1 MEKFKQLGLSQ
12 EILNT
17 LENAGF
23 KEPSE
28 IQEKTIPL
36 ALAGKD
42 IIGGSA
48 TGSGKTLV
56 FACPIIENL
65 IPNRNVQALIL
76 TPTRELAEQVA
87 DSIRKFSKNKKLKVL
102 AIYGG
107 INIESQIR
115 KIPYTDV
122 IVGTPGRILD
132 HLRRRTLNFNQIKF
146 LVLDEVDRMFDMG
159 FYKDVEM
166 ILKQCPEKRQTML
179 FSATISQDIDYLAD
193 KYTKNA
199 VRVSVN
205 SYIDHSKLK
214 QLYYDVESHMKFSL
228 LVHLLTKEE
237 KNNLIMIFCSTRR
250 NVDIV
255 ANNLQ
260 KTGINSKAIHG
271 GLSQNKRSRTL
282 DEFHNEAVNILVC
295 TDVAARG
302 LDIKGVKSIYN
313 YDLPGEAK
321 DYIHRIGR
329 TARAGNEGKAINI
342 LSSRDYENFGKIIND
357 KCLNIV
363 QEELPVFKTIHLEIE
378 PNRNRFRNNYR
389 REGNRNN
396 QRREGNNR
404 ERSFGRRNSRFGNT
418 PRGINNNSGRGR
430 FGRR

>member
-1 MEKFKQLGLSQ
+1 MTKFEELGLSY
-12 EILNT
+12 EILNV
-17 LENAGF
+17 LNNAGF
-23 KEPSE
+23 EEPSE

-65 IPNRNVQALIL
+65 VPNRNVQALIL

-87 DSIRKFSKNKKLKVL
+87 DSIRKFAKNKKLKVL

-107 INIESQIR
+107 VNIESQIK

-122 IVGTPGRILD
+122 IVATPGRTLD
-132 HLRRRTLNFNQIKF
+132 HLKRRTLNFSQIKF

-159 FYKDVEM
+159 FYRDVEM
-166 ILKQCPEKRQTML
+166 ILKQCSEKRQTML
-179 FSATISQDIDYLAD
+179 FSATISPDIDYLAN

-199 VRVSVN
+199 IKVSVN

-214 QLYYDVESHMKFSL
+214 QIYYDVESHMKFSL
-228 LVHLLTKEE
+228 LVHLLNKT
-237 KNNLIMIFCSTRR
+237 KNNLEMVFCSTRR

-255 ANNLQ
+255 ANNL
-260 KTGINSKAIHG
+260 KKAGINSKAIHG
-271 GLSQNKRSRTL
+271 GLSQNKRLRTL
-282 DEFHNEAVNILVC
+282 DEFHNKEINVLVC

-313 YDLPGEAK
+313 YDLPSEAK

-342 LSSRDYENFGKIIND
+342 LSSRDYENFGNIIKD
-357 KCLNIV
+357 KDLNIT
-363 QEELPVFKTIHLEIE
+363 QEELPVFQTIHLQIE
-378 PNRNRFRNNYR
+378 PNKNRFRNR
-389 REGNRNN
+389 FN
-396 QRREGNNR
+396 QRRDGNRHFRQNR
-404 ERSFGRRNSRFGNT
+404 NDSRF
-418 PRGINNNSGRGR
+418 RNNNPHRWR
-430 FGRR
+430 